1 MPLTVTA
8 IVPVLDESGRIA
20 ACVDHL
26 VGLGLPVVV
35 VDGGSTDATLAIAAE
50 RGATVVRASRGRAS
64 QMNAGA
70 AGVRTDVLWFLHAD
84 VRPEYDAIEAI
95 RASLADPTVVAGA
108 FHTRT
113 MDDGSERGAAWM
125 RMADLRQGYTRLPY
139 GDQGLFVRRE
149 VFVRTGGFDESLR
162 LFEDVELARRLWR
175 EGRLVVTDP
184 PLRVSARRFRAR
196 PVRSLIAMNLFPLAF
211 RAGVPTE
218 ALERIY
224 GAPR

>member
-8 IVPVLDESGRIA
+8 IVPALDESGRIA

-35 VDGGSTDATLAIAAE
+35 VDGGSSDGTLALAAE
-50 RGATVVRASRGRAS
+50 RGATVLRAARGRAS

-70 AGVRTDVLWFLHAD
+70 AVARTDVLWFLHAD
-84 VRPEYDAIEAI
+84 VRPEPAALEALH
-95 RASLADPTVVAGA
+95 AVLADPEVVAGA

-113 MDDGSERGAAWM
+113 VDDATDR
-125 RMADLRQGYTRLPY
+125 RLLLADLRQSYTRLPY

-149 VFVRTGGFDESLR
+149 AFDRVGGFDPGLH
-162 LFEDVELARRLWR
+162 LFEDVDLSRRLWR
-175 EGRLVVTDP
+175 LGRVVVTDP

-196 PVRSLIAMNLFPLAF
+196 PVRSLLAMTMFPLAF
-211 RAGVPTE
+211 RAGVPTTT
-218 ALERIY
+218 LERIY